1 MLLVAIPVYSLLI
14 KHLLNDTSP
23 KHVVFTLW
31 NEMIN
36 GCVTMMSSDTFKNY
50 PFLFFF
56 LEQQLTLIC
65 FCLCMVGVSKFRNS

>member
-56 LEQQLTLIC
+56 
-65 FCLCMVGVSKFRNS
+65 FRTTTDFNMLLFVYGGCVKI

>member
-56 LEQQLTLIC
+56 
-65 FCLCMVGVSKFRNS
+65 FFRTTTDFNMLLFVYGGCVKI